1 MGKYIPIDQAFAE
14 IDEARESPA
23 DTKHGVIMAA
33 VEREDLR
40 RRKVSEE
47 KCRVGG
53 CDEERVPHRLVCSKH
68 YNEQQR
74 EARKKRVSGK
84 ARPTP
89 EHHKPPPERV
99 ALPGNIGSA
108 QLEIHGVLDLPEF
121 ARLFTRLPAGVTQA
135 VLAAAV
141 WGYLYGKGLVKGGG

>member
-1 MGKYIPIDQAFAE
+1 MGKWIPIDQAFAE

-53 CDEERVPHRLVCSKH
+53 CNEERVPHRLVCRKH

-84 ARPTP
+84 ARTTP
-89 EHHKPPPERV
+89 EHHKPPAGPERD
-99 ALPGNIGSA
+99 PRNIGAA
-108 QLEIHGVLDLPEF
+108 QVEIHGVLDLPEF
-121 ARLFTRLPAGVTQA
+121 ARLFTRLPAGATQA
-135 VLAAAV
+135 ILAAAV
-141 WGYLYGKGLVKGGG
+141 WGYLYGKGLAS